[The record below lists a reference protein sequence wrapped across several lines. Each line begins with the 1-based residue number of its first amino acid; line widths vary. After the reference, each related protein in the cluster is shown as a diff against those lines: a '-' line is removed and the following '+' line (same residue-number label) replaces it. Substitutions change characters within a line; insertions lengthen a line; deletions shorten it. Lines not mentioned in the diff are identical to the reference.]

1 MFYESD
7 RLCISELARSRGRN
21 QGIGGEGETIQM
33 SVVGETGPMRVLGL
47 EPRTYALKVRCS
59 AD

>member
-1 MFYESD
+1 MKAIGSAFRS
-7 RLCISELARSRGRN
+7 SLAAKVEN